1 MKNCKHS
8 RGRANAIGNTQYL
21 DKIPTLEKIPPIAN
35 HLVEGERERERERER
50 SLYTFG
56 AKEVSEPSE
65 LVVVVFASKTA
76 LCKTNEPI
84 ALVYAHN

>member
-1 MKNCKHS
+1 
-8 RGRANAIGNTQYL
+8 
-21 DKIPTLEKIPPIAN
+21 
-35 HLVEGERERERERER
+35 VEGERERERERER